1 MCFLSGCVEIII
13 KVHAEVCLRKLNT
26 YEMIIISLSLSL
38 PPSLQDQGADPCTVK
53 AKMIADRLKIIG
65 DEVED
70 EHLRS
75 RLEEIT
81 IALGDAVLNNSTLQ
95 TILLMYTQNNLSWRK
110 VAELFKLL
118 CKVMET
124 RTRYDDQFSLF
135 EKAWYCLLDSVVPWI
150 QDRGGWVS
158 PYTNY

>member
-1 MCFLSGCVEIII
+1 
-13 KVHAEVCLRKLNT
+13 
-26 YEMIIISLSLSL
+26 
-38 PPSLQDQGADPCTVK
+38 
-53 AKMIADRLKIIG
+53 MIADRLKIIG

-70 EHLRS
+70 EHFKS
-75 RLEEIT
+75 RLEEMT
-81 IALGDAVLNNSTLQ
+81 IALGEAVLNNNPLQ
-95 TILLMYTQNNLSWRK
+95 TMLVMYTQNNLSWRK

-118 CKVMET
+118 CRVMET

-158 PYTNY
+158 PYTN